1 LVGVIT
7 QLQPPLGYSLD
18 FVPLPALPLIAKR
31 RIGIRSRSSHSLPE
45 LGYSSRHLSRKS
57 DNCMGVRHT
66 FNYVT
71 DFSLFA
77 TNLIQYINFYNKS
90 FPGSH
95 PTKPPPRPGT
105 DTAEAVAR
113 TGNAPSR
120 TSRSARIFRN
130 TAADGREPA
139 GRSLTGGRSA
149 GAAMTTIPLEP
160 RSALPPRIVRGC
172 QRLGGGSADAV
183 PARVNRLKELAE
195 LRLKHNYIIYFPSV
209 RAAPR
214 RRRPRKERGSPPD
227 IERGPHHPC
236 WKRKPSI

>member
-1 LVGVIT
+1 M
-7 QLQPPLGYSLD
+7 D
-18 FVPLPALPLIAKR
+18 FIPLPALTLIAKR

-105 DTAEAVAR
+105 DAAEAVAR

-160 RSALPPRIVRGC
+160 RSALPPRSACGGSKFLSGRIPRNPLGAFRPLRVRDTRC
-172 QRLGGGSADAV
+172 RFPPDPAKACPLGSSGAAGGSAEV
-183 PARVNRLKELAE
+183 QRMLC
-195 LRLKHNYIIYFPSV
+195 
-209 RAAPR
+209 
-214 RRRPRKERGSPPD
+214 PPVLT
-227 IERGPHHPC
+227 G
-236 WKRKPSI
+236 